1 MDILYDYTTTLKLFA
16 RHSGLVSQITE
27 VRTQLDAQG
36 QLFASWFHHNG
47 LPTAQGNTAIA
58 EACSHGLIS
67 AIHAIAIENECSAD
81 EILEKYI
88 EHLKTILGSIH
99 SIGVMEDNLR
109 ASNDA
114 VTHSP
119 N

>member
-88 EHLKTILGSIH
+88 EHLKAIFDSVQDV
-99 SIGVMEDNLR
+99 GVMEDNLR
-109 ASNDA
+109 DSIQP
-114 VTHSP
+114 VTQSP